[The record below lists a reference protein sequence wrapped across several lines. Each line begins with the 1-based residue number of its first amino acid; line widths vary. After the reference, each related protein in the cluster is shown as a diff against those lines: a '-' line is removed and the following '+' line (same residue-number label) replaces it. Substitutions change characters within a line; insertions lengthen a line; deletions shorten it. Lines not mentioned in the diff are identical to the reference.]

1 MKPLLW
7 LSVAAAFFPLIAS
20 SPSHAFMKEGCG
32 ASVCANC
39 HSLTREDAAS
49 LLSGTVDNVLKVEP
63 SAVGGLWVVDIVK
76 GGQKWP
82 VYIDFSK
89 KFLISGQIIRLA
101 TKENV
106 TENRFLRLNKVDVS
120 SIPLADAIVI
130 GNPKAKRRIIE
141 FSDPDCHFCA
151 KLHVEAKK
159 VVAADPDVAFYVKL
173 YSRNGN
179 PQTIEKIRAV
189 LCGKQ
194 DAPKRMD
201 DAFAGMPLPK
211 PTCRTS
217 SAEETA
223 LLARQLRLRGTP
235 SMIMPDGR
243 IINGYRDADAILGFL
258 KEDQQAAGHPPGR

>member
-1 MKPLLW
+1 MKLPLCLP
-7 LSVAAAFFPLIAS
+7 VAAAILFLVAS

-32 ASVCANC
+32 GGECVDC
-39 HSLTREDAAS
+39 HSLTREEAVT

-63 SAVGGLWVVDIVK
+63 STVGGLWVVDIVK

-89 KFLISGQIIRLA
+89 KYLISGQIIRIA

-106 TENRFLRLNKVDVS
+106 TESRYQRMNTVDVS
-120 SIPLADAIVI
+120 SIPLTDAIVI

-151 KLHVEAKK
+151 KLHAEAKK
-159 VVAADPDVAFYVKL
+159 LVAANPDVAFYVKL
-173 YSRNGN
+173 YSRNN
-179 PQTIEKIRAV
+179 NRQTVEKIHSIF
-189 LCGKQ
+189 CGKQ

-201 DAFAGMPLPK
+201 DAFAGRPLPK

-217 SAEETA
+217 AVEETA

-235 SMIMPDGR
+235 TMILPDGR
-243 IINGYRDADAILGFL
+243 IINGYRDADTIFKLLNEQSPSAQ
-258 KEDQQAAGHPPGR
+258 KK

>member
-1 MKPLLW
+1 MKLPLCMP
-7 LSVAAAFFPLIAS
+7 VAAAILILVAS

-32 ASVCANC
+32 GGECADC
-39 HSLTREDAAS
+39 HSLTREDAAI

-63 SAVGGLWVVDIVK
+63 STVGGLWVVDIVK
-76 GGQKWP
+76 GEQKWP

-89 KFLISGQIIRLA
+89 KYLINGQIIQIA

-106 TENRFLRLNKVDVS
+106 TESRYQRMNTVDVS
-120 SIPLADAIVI
+120 TIPLADAIVI

-151 KLHVEAKK
+151 KLHAEAKK

-173 YSRNGN
+173 YSPNNNR
-179 PQTIEKIRAV
+179 QTVEKILSV
-189 LCGKQ
+189 ICGKQ
-194 DAPKRMD
+194 DAQKRMD
-201 DAFAGMPLPK
+201 DAFAGRPLPK

-217 SAEETA
+217 AVEETA

-235 SMIMPDGR
+235 TMVLPDGR
-243 IINGYRDADAILGFL
+243 VINGYRDADAILKFL
-258 KEDQQAAGHPPGR
+258 KEDPQTAGQPSGR

>member
-1 MKPLLW
+1 MKLPLR
-7 LSVAAAFFPLIAS
+7 LSIVAVFLLLAAS

-32 ASVCANC
+32 GGECADC
-39 HSLTREDAAS
+39 HSLTREDAAA

-63 SAVGGLWVVDIVK
+63 STVGGLWVVDIVK

-89 KFLISGQIIRLA
+89 KYLISGQIIRIA

-106 TENRFLRLNKVDVS
+106 TESRFQRMNTVDVS
-120 SIPLADAIVI
+120 TIPLADAIVI
-130 GNPKAKRRIIE
+130 GDPKAKRRVIE

-151 KLHVEAKK
+151 KLHEEAKK
-159 VVAADPDVAFYVKL
+159 VVAKDPDVVFFVKL
-173 YSRNGN
+173 YSRNN
-179 PQTIEKIRAV
+179 NRQTIEKILSV

-201 DAFAGMPLPK
+201 DAFAGRPLPK
-211 PTCRTS
+211 PTCSTS
-217 SAEETA
+217 AVEETA

-235 SMIMPDGR
+235 AMVLPDGR
-243 IINGYRDADAILGFL
+243 IINGYRDADTILKLL
-258 KEDQQAAGHPPGR
+258 KEQTPSAQK

>member
-1 MKPLLW
+1 MKLPLCLP
-7 LSVAAAFFPLIAS
+7 VAAAILFLIAS

-32 ASVCANC
+32 GGECTEC
-39 HSLTREDAAS
+39 HSLTREDAAI

-63 SAVGGLWVVDIVK
+63 STVGGLWVVDIVK
-76 GGQKWP
+76 EGQKWP

-89 KFLISGQIIRLA
+89 KYLISGQIIRIA

-106 TENRFLRLNKVDVS
+106 TEDRFQRLNIVDVS

-130 GNPKAKRRIIE
+130 GDPKAKRRIIE

-151 KLHVEAKK
+151 KLHAEARKI
-159 VVAADPDVAFYVKL
+159 VAKHPDVAFYVKL
-173 YSRNGN
+173 YSRNDKR
-179 PQTIEKIRAV
+179 QTVEKIHSI

-201 DAFAGMPLPK
+201 DAFAGRPLPK

-217 SAEETA
+217 AVEETA
-223 LLARQLRLRGTP
+223 QLARQLHLRGTP
-235 SMIMPDGR
+235 AMILPDGR
-243 IINGYRDADAILGFL
+243 IINGYRDADTILKFL
-258 KEDQQAAGHPPGR
+258 KEDPQTAGQPSGR